1 MPISNSSPHT
11 QMKENTMAARL
22 LLLVILLIFSVT
34 ILNWFKLGQFLTV
47 SPPLAPDQQ
56 KNEFHRQNGDER
68 LVENIEDSLNSDGQ
82 SKEQEGIVIVREEKE
97 EEKGGKEEEGE
108 KGLLDW
114 LHKQQERKASLATA
128 CARDSR
134 RELFHFF
141 NRIVSQMINYAEDTM
156 GDCRRVF

>member
-47 SPPLAPDQQ
+47 SPPLDPDQQ
-56 KNEFHRQNGDER
+56 KNELHRQNGDKR
-68 LVENIEDSLNSDGQ
+68 LVGNIENSLNSDGQ
-82 SKEQEGIVIVREEKE
+82 SKEQEDIVIVREEKGE
-97 EEKGGKEEEGE
+97 EKEEEVGR
-108 KGLLDW
+108 GLLDW

-134 RELFHFF
+134 WELFHFF
-141 NRIVSQMINYAEDTM
+141 IGM
-156 GDCRRVF
+156 FLK

>member
-1 MPISNSSPHT
+1 MPIFNSSPHT
-11 QMKENTMAARL
+11 QMKEKTMAARL

-82 SKEQEGIVIVREEKE
+82 SKEQEDIVIVREEKGE
-97 EEKGGKEEEGE
+97 EKEEEVGR
-108 KGLLDW
+108 GLLDW

-128 CARDSR
+128 CARDSMW
-134 RELFHFF
+134 ELFHFF
-141 NRIVSQMINYAEDTM
+141 IGM
-156 GDCRRVF
+156 FLK

>member
-47 SPPLAPDQQ
+47 SPPLDPDQQ
-56 KNEFHRQNGDER
+56 KNELHRQNGDKR
-68 LVENIEDSLNSDGQ
+68 LVGNIENSLNSDGQ
-82 SKEQEGIVIVREEKE
+82 SKEQEDIVIVREEKGE
-97 EEKGGKEEEGE
+97 EKEEEVGR
-108 KGLLDW
+108 GLLDW

-141 NRIVSQMINYAEDTM
+141 NRIVSQMINYAGDTM
-156 GDCRRVF
+156 GDCQRVF